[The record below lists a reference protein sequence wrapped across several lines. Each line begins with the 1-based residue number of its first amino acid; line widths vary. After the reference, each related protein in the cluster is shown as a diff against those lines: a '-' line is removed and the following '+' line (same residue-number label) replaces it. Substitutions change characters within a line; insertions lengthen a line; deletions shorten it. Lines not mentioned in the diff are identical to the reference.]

1 MPLVLAI
8 GFGMFFKSGKVVLV
22 EVTLFSFALAF
33 IAELS
38 RMKDMLACSKD
49 VNVFFKR
56 MGDGFSKV
64 VILILAAST
73 MVASLKTMGLIDTI
87 SNALNNMEI
96 SGTGLRL
103 GFSWIIALLNWP
115 MCQLRALKWT
125 FSALF
130 FNLKCTKDCRLGQS
144 FKSDVRPEWHQWEG
158 LSLGRY

>member
-1 MPLVLAI
+1 
-8 GFGMFFKSGKVVLV
+8 
-22 EVTLFSFALAF
+22 
-33 IAELS
+33 
-38 RMKDMLACSKD
+38 
-49 VNVFFKR
+49 

-115 MCQLRALKWT
+115 MCRLRALK
-125 FSALF
+125 
-130 FNLKCTKDCRLGQS
+130 
-144 FKSDVRPEWHQWEG
+144 
-158 LSLGRY
+158 

>member
-22 EVTLFSFALAF
+22 EVMLFSFALAF

-56 MGDGFSKV
+56 MGEGFSKV

-73 MVASLKTMGLIDTI
+73 MVAGLK
-87 SNALNNMEI
+87 
-96 SGTGLRL
+96 
-103 GFSWIIALLNWP
+103 
-115 MCQLRALKWT
+115 
-125 FSALF
+125 
-130 FNLKCTKDCRLGQS
+130 
-144 FKSDVRPEWHQWEG
+144 QWA
-158 LSLGRY
+158 